1 MCKISFFAID
11 AWLNFYT
18 FLISPSENKD
28 DKACTKNKIAQL
40 ISIFFLNLMVVIV
53 LIFLISIVEST
64 GAYNT
69 EKHKITDLLN
79 ESPRLALFSAVIIA
93 PLIEELIFRT
103 YLVKKYSPIKILSI
117 LTDFFKLKDKDLAY
131 NILSN
136 YWKKY
141 YKYIIYFSA
150 FIFGFVHITNYD
162 INTNLLL
169 FSPLVISPQI
179 YIGLCLAYLRV
190 KFGLIWAIAYH
201 SFYNFILMVPVVLFF
216 S

>member
-1 MCKISFFAID
+1 MGKISFFAID
-11 AWLNFYT
+11 AWLNFYA
-18 FLISPSENKD
+18 FLISPTENKD
-28 DKACTKNKIAQL
+28 DKASTKNKIAQL
-40 ISIFFLNLMVVIV
+40 ISIFFLNLPVVIV
-53 LIFLISIVEST
+53 LILIIGIVEST

-69 EKHKITDLLN
+69 EKHKISDLLN

-117 LTDFFKLKDKDLAY
+117 ISHFFMLKNKDLAY
-131 NILSN
+131 NILSS
-136 YWKKY
+136 YWEKY

-150 FIFGFVHITNYD
+150 FIFGLVHITNYD

-190 KFGLIWAIAYH
+190 KFGLIWAMAYH
-201 SFYNFILMVPVVLFF
+201 SFYNFILMAPVVLFF